1 MSEPEGQTVNH
12 AKRNSWG
19 LRILFWLDDHA
30 RPLAD
35 PLWTLRARRIA
46 ARLRHDEKG
55 AT

>member
-1 MSEPEGQTVNH
+1 MSQEVNRT
-12 AKRNSWG
+12 KRPSWE

-46 ARLRHDEKG
+46 VRLRRDEKERP
-55 AT
+55 